1 MNTSLNKDNTS
12 STELSNLSSKSLRK
26 EPRKESRKA
35 FRGEMLHFLADPC
48 KVAEADSY
56 QYFEDGLL
64 VIVDGKVEKIG
75 EAETLIKNL
84 SPEVEITHYKTGLIM
99 PGFID
104 THVHYPQTE
113 MIASYG
119 EQLLEWLE
127 NYTFP
132 AEREFSD
139 EEHGKRVAE
148 FFLTQLLQAGT
159 TTALVF
165 GTVHKQSIDAFFSI
179 AEKKNLRMICGKVL
193 MDRNCPDYLS
203 DTAESGYQD
212 SKTLIEKWHNRDRLQ
227 YAITPRFAPTST
239 SEQLKKA
246 GELLNEYPSVYMQTH
261 LCENKSEIE
270 WVKQLF
276 PDSKNYLDV
285 YDENNLLGRRSV
297 FAHGVHLHDEECK
310 RLSVTGSALSFCPS
324 SNLFLGSGLFNLAQA
339 KAHDVNV
346 SFGSDIGAGT
356 TFSMLST
363 INEGYKTQQ
372 LRGDKLSPYDSF
384 YMATLGGAVALD
396 LEGTIGNFLEG
407 NEADFIVLDYH
418 ATPLM
423 SRRIGHCKNLTEKL
437 FILSML
443 GDERHVSDTYIL
455 GNRVS

>member
-1 MNTSLNKDNTS
+1 MNNSMKPL
-12 STELSNLSSKSLRK
+12 
-26 EPRKESRKA
+26 KA
-35 FRGEMLHFLADPC
+35 FRGELLHFLADPS
-48 KVAEADSY
+48 KVKEKDSY

-64 VIVDGKVEKIG
+64 ITKGGLVERVGDAKKLLSSLP
-75 EAETLIKNL
+75 AETK
-84 SPEVEITHYKTGLIM
+84 VKHYKTGLIM

-139 EEHGKRVAE
+139 EQHGKRVAE
-148 FFLTQLLQAGT
+148 FFLSQLLDAGT

-165 GTVHKQSIDAFFSI
+165 GTVHKESVDAFFSI

-203 DTAESGYQD
+203 DTAESGYAD
-212 SKTLIEKWHNRDRLQ
+212 SKALIKKWHKKARLQ
-227 YAITPRFAPTST
+227 YAITPRFAPTS
-239 SEQLKKA
+239 SREQLDRA
-246 GELLNEYPSVYMQTH
+246 GELLKEFPDVYMQTH
-261 LCENKSEIE
+261 LSENQNEIK
-270 WVKQLF
+270 WVDELF
-276 PDSKNYLDV
+276 PESDGYLDV
-285 YDENNLLGRRSV
+285 YDQSQLLGRRSV
-297 FAHGVHLHDEECK
+297 FAHGVHLQDNECQK
-310 RLSVTGSALSFCPS
+310 LNQTESALSFCPS
-324 SNLFLGSGLFNLAQA
+324 SNLFLGSGLFNLKQA
-339 KAHDVNV
+339 EEYDVNV

-372 LRGDKLSPYDSF
+372 LRGGKLSPYKSF
-384 YMATLGGAVALD
+384 YLATLGGAIALD
-396 LEGTIGNFLEG
+396 LEGTIGNFTQG
-407 NEADFIVLDYH
+407 NEADFIVLNYH

-423 SRRIGHCKNLTEKL
+423 SRRIEHCKNLTEKL

-443 GDERHVSDTYIL
+443 GDERHVSATYIL
-455 GNRVS
+455 GELVQKISSGKT

>member
-1 MNTSLNKDNTS
+1 MNNQNSV
-12 STELSNLSSKSLRK
+12 RGI
-26 EPRKESRKA
+26 KA
-35 FRGEMLHFLADPC
+35 FRGEILHFLADPS
-48 KVAEADSY
+48 KIAREESY

-64 VIVDGKVEKIG
+64 IIKNGLVEQVG
-75 EAETLIKNL
+75 EASDMLEGLPSEATI
-84 SPEVEITHYKTGLIM
+84 IHYKTGLIM

-139 EEHGKRVAE
+139 LQHGKKIAK
-148 FFLTQLLQAGT
+148 FFLTELLNAGT

-165 GTVHKQSIDAFFSI
+165 GTVHKESVEAFFSV
-179 AEKKNLRMICGKVL
+179 AQKRNLRMICGKVL
-193 MDRNCPDYLS
+193 MDRNCPEYLR
-203 DTAESGYQD
+203 DTADSGYEE
-212 SKTLIEKWHNRDRLQ
+212 SKSLIEKWHNKDRLQ

-239 SEQLKKA
+239 EQQLKRA
-246 GELLNEYPSVYMQTH
+246 GELLKEFPSVYMQTH
-261 LCENKSEIE
+261 LSENQNEINWVSE
-270 WVKQLF
+270 LF

-285 YDENNLLGRRSV
+285 YDQSHLLGRRSI
-297 FAHGVHLHDEECK
+297 FAHGIHLHDSECS
-310 RLSVTGSALSFCPS
+310 RLSETHSSISFCPS
-324 SNLFLGSGLFNLAQA
+324 SNLFLGSGLFNLTQA
-339 KAHDVNV
+339 RMHDVNV

-356 TFSMLST
+356 TFSMLAT
-363 INEGYKTQQ
+363 ISEAYKTQQ
-372 LRGDKLSPYDSF
+372 LRGDKLSPYQSF
-384 YMATLGGAVALD
+384 YLATLGGAIALD
-396 LEGTIGNFLEG
+396 LEGVIGNFIKG

-423 SRRIGHCKNLTEKL
+423 SRRITRCKNLTEKL

-443 GDERHVSDTYIL
+443 GDERHVQDTYIM
-455 GNRVS
+455 GNKVCLDI